1 MKYYLFLL
9 DHFDE
14 FAYVGQI
21 FCNGPKQDSSTLLTF
36 SINCASQS
44 VSRIAKGH
52 ERKLAVFVSCVL
64 CLRSAFCVMLGAKTM
79 LGATENMEFINILSL
94 NTIFVILQVT

>member
-1 MKYYLFLL
+1 M
-9 DHFDE
+9 
-14 FAYVGQI
+14 Q
-21 FCNGPKQDSSTLLTF
+21 TL
-36 SINCASQS
+36 
-44 VSRIAKGH
+44 AKKDLGYD
-52 ERKLAVFVSCVL
+52 RKLAVFVSSVL